1 MAIFRKSAND
11 PMACKFSR
19 RRWLWACMLLLI
31 GCGGA
36 ETAPQPN
43 VVIILADDLG
53 YSDIGAYGGEI
64 ATPHLDGLA
73 ESGLRFRQFYNA
85 GRCCPTR
92 ASLLTGRYPH
102 AVGMGGMVS
111 LAGNTLRPGPYQ
123 GYLSEEAT
131 TIAEMLRDAGYR
143 TYMSGKWH
151 VGERPQHWPRQ
162 RGFDRYYG
170 LISGASSYF
179 EVGPDNR
186 VMVLDDTPWT
196 PPEEG
201 FYMTDAF
208 SDYAV
213 TFLAEH
219 AAHESPEPF
228 FLYLAYTAPHWP
240 LHAWPEDI
248 ARYQDRYHIGW
259 DSLRAERHARMLAMG
274 LIDERHEIPARPA
287 QLSSWEDAEGKEDWA
302 LRMAV
307 YAAMVDRMDQG
318 IGRVMAA
325 LRAMDALDNTLVV
338 FLADNGGCAES
349 VVYRQLHDPATQPG
363 EPGSYVAYQ
372 EGWAMASNTPFRLYK
387 QWVHEG
393 GILTPFIAHWPEGI
407 QHRGTITDGPGHII
421 DLLPTLQEIAGSAL
435 PATDGTSLIPH
446 FKAAPPDLEERTLYW
461 EHIRH
466 RAIRQGSWKLVM
478 DRRIGEWELYN
489 LATDPVERQD
499 LIASHPDLADAL
511 ARQWHSWADT
521 LGVRIP
527 EP

>member
-1 MAIFRKSAND
+1 MKDKSNTHRA
-11 PMACKFSR
+11 R
-19 RRWLWACMLLLI
+19 RLLWALGCAALLGT
-31 GCGGA
+31 GCNR
-36 ETAPQPN
+36 APVERPN
-43 VVIILADDLG
+43 IVIILADDLG

-64 ATPHLDGLA
+64 ATPNLDALA
-73 ESGLRFRQFYNA
+73 AGGLRYRQFYNA

-111 LAGNTLRPGPYQ
+111 MIGNTLRPGPYQ

-131 TIAEMLRDAGYR
+131 TMAEMLRDAGYR

-162 RGFDRYYG
+162 RGFDRYFG

-179 EVGPDNR
+179 ELIRNQSQVR
-186 VMVLDDTPWT
+186 EMALDDTPWT

-213 TFLAEH
+213 QFLQEH
-219 AAHESPEPF
+219 GQAATAAPF

-240 LHAWPEDI
+240 LHALPEDI
-248 ARYQDRYHIGW
+248 ARYRDRYHVGW
-259 DSLRAERHARMLAMG
+259 DALRAERHARMLKMG
-274 LIDERHEIPARPA
+274 LIDERHVIPPRPARLGA
-287 QLSSWEDAEGKEDWA
+287 WEDAEDQEDWA

-318 IGRVMAA
+318 IGKVIEQ
-325 LRAMDALDNTLVV
+325 LRTMQALDNTLVI

-349 VVYRQLHDPATQPG
+349 IGYRRLHDPARQPG
-363 EPGSYVAYQ
+363 ERGSYVAYQ

-393 GILTPFIAHWPEGI
+393 GILTPFIAHWPRGI
-407 QHRGTITDGPGHII
+407 AQAGAIIDAPGHII
-421 DLLPTLQEIAGSAL
+421 DLVPTVGAITGSTLPQ
-435 PATDGTSLIPH
+435 TDGASLAAH
-446 FKAAPPDLEERTLYW
+446 FESAPAAMQRTLYW
-461 EHIRH
+461 EHIGH
-466 RAIRQGSWKLVM
+466 RAVRQDDWKLVM
-478 DRRIGEWELYN
+478 DRRAGEWELYD
-489 LATDPVERQD
+489 LASDPVEVRN
-499 LIASHPDLADAL
+499 LIASHPDLADEL
-511 ARQWHSWADT
+511 AERWHAWADS
-521 LGVRIP
+521 LGVRVASR
-527 EP
+527 